1 MVHAAKA
8 MAATALDCLRDPA
21 LLASAKADFAQRT
34 KTFAYKSPL
43 PADTKPPVD
52 RSGCRM
58 TSADS
63 TSRPE
68 AAA

>member
-1 MVHAAKA
+1 MVAQGKTAAAHKGMAHVAKA

-43 PADTKPPVD
+43 PAETKPPVV
-52 RSGCRM
+52 
-58 TSADS
+58 AQ
-63 TSRPE
+63 
-68 AAA
+68 AAE